1 MNKLRENRELMFRVL
16 DELGIE
22 CSRCEGDINLQEYI
36 IDSFGFINFI
46 VCVEEI
52 FNIEI
57 PDEYLSF
64 ETIQS
69 MNGFIELIEQCR

>member
-1 MNKLRENRELMFRVL
+1 MSEHDESRKLMFETL

-22 CSRCEGDINLQEYI
+22 YVQNNGDINLQEYI

-46 VCVEEI
+46 VCVEEK
-52 FNIEI
+52 FNVEI

-69 MNGFIELIEQCR
+69 MNGFIELIEQCK